1 VIETFLRRESSPATL
16 EVWGWTSVRAVRNL
30 AHVPR
35 CPVLH
40 SLWVFLSTSL
50 RKLQPVAAMSGRHK
64 EAYQICRSVQPIVQ
78 TSHILSAVS
87 SCLLLLDPATCRI
100 GAETRLKKTTTF
112 RRKIHIPMSATK
124 A

>member
-1 VIETFLRRESSPATL
+1 
-16 EVWGWTSVRAVRNL
+16 VRNL

-40 SLWVFLSTSL
+40 SLWVFLSSSL
-50 RKLQPVAAMSGRHK
+50 RKSQPVAAMSGLHK

-78 TSHILSAVS
+78 TSHIISAVS
-87 SCLLLLDPATCRI
+87 SCLLVLDPATCRI

-112 RRKIHIPMSATK
+112 RRNIRGTAIRSKAGICLHQIHIPMSATK